1 MKIKTGDNVRVMAGK
16 DRGKEGKVIQAFPR
30 EGKIVVEKVNML
42 KKHLRGRQGQPGQR
56 IELAAP
62 IPASRVQLVCGS
74 CGKITRVGSRG
85 TGKEKQ
91 RICQKCEK
99 PF

>member
-74 CGKITRVGSRG
+74 CGKLTRVGSRG
-85 TGKEKQ
+85 VGKEKQ

>member
-85 TGKEKQ
+85 AGKEKQ

>member
-1 MKIKTGDNVRVMAGK
+1 MKIKTGDNVRVMSGK

-30 EGKIVVEKVNML
+30 DGKIVVEKVNVL

-62 IPASRVQLVCGS
+62 IAASRVQLVCGS
-74 CGKITRVGSRG
+74 CGKLTRVGYAG
-85 TGKEKQ
+85 VGKEKQ

>member
-1 MKIKTGDNVRVMAGK
+1 MKIKTGDNVRIMAGK

-30 EGKIVVEKVNML
+30 EGKIVVEKVNVL
-42 KKHLRGRQGQPGQR
+42 KKHLRGRSGQPGQR

-62 IPASRVQLVCGS
+62 IPASRAQLVCGS
-74 CGKITRVGSRG
+74 CGKLTRVGIRG
-85 TGKEKQ
+85 AGKEKQ

-99 PF
+99 PL